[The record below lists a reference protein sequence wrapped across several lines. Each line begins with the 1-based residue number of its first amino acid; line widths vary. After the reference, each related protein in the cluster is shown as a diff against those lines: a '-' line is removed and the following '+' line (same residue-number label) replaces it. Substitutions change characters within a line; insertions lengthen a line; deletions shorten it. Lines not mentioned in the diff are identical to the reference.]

1 MSEIATQRTTY
12 NKKWEEKNK
21 DYANYLKNRASA
33 RSFIKN
39 KAQKEDLEEFKGLI
53 QIREE
58 VLNSEETEQEE
69 K

>member
-1 MSEIATQRTTY
+1 MIKIATLRTTY

-21 DYANYLKNRASA
+21 EYSNYLKSRGSA

-58 VLNSEETEQEE
+58 ELNSEKTENEE